1 MAVAAVAA
9 VRQLRGDPPAERVG
23 LELLQPA
30 GQRDLPLESVAPLA
44 DGSALAI
51 SRCDPGPGL
60 DLTRGLA
67 VWVRARWVEPV
78 DDGCFRLQAGAGVGR
93 LAEGGE
99 ICLSAFAREL
109 L

>member
-1 MAVAAVAA
+1 MSASSALDSGYTLPVWVAVAAVAA
-9 VRQLRGDPPAERVG
+9 VRQLRGDPPAERIG

-30 GQRDLPLESVAPLA
+30 GQRELPIEAVAPFA

-67 VWVRARWVEPV
+67 VWVRARWAVQ
-78 DDGCFRLQAGAGVGR
+78 R
-93 LAEGGE
+93 
-99 ICLSAFAREL
+99 
-109 L
+109 